1 MVIEDLHA
9 MHVRPWILSLLC
21 SYLSGRS
28 MILSY
33 MRARSTVKPLPGG
46 VGAGTFMGG
55 LLFIIKFNGACLRP
69 PVPRP
74 ISGNKSM
81 QLKYIDDSA
90 KLASIN
96 LKCSLAQDQANR
108 PQPLNYHERNRTVIM
123 PEHNI
128 LQHELD
134 RFHRWTIKNKF
145 LVNSSKC
152 YTMQFSRSKKYDFPV
167 EYTIGNSD
175 ILQEKKTSKILGIK
189 VQSDLRWGSQVEQ
202 MIARASK
209 TTWVIRRMK
218 ALGVDRQTLV
228 SFWKAEGRVH
238 LEMAA
243 PVWSSSLTLIQKK
256 SLERCQRVAMAAI
269 AWLWATSLTDQ
280 LAKLGLQR
288 LDARR
293 DKLCSRFALSTATES
308 RHRDIFTAAQV
319 NFPRPGKLSRK
330 YVEPRARNH
339 QKPPIPP
346 ITT

>member
-1 MVIEDLHA
+1 M
-9 MHVRPWILSLLC
+9 
-21 SYLSGRS
+21 
-28 MILSY
+28 
-33 MRARSTVKPLPGG
+33 K
-46 VGAGTFMGG
+46 

-134 RFHRWTIKNKF
+134 RFHGWTIKNKF

-175 ILQEKKTSKILGIK
+175 ILEENKTS
-189 VQSDLRWGSQVEQ
+189 SHNWGSVCFSSFIIQERLKVHN
-202 MIARASK
+202 SK
-209 TTWVIRRMK
+209 T
-218 ALGVDRQTLV
+218 
-228 SFWKAEGRVH
+228 
-238 LEMAA
+238 
-243 PVWSSSLTLIQKK
+243 
-256 SLERCQRVAMAAI
+256 
-269 AWLWATSLTDQ
+269 
-280 LAKLGLQR
+280 
-288 LDARR
+288 
-293 DKLCSRFALSTATES
+293 
-308 RHRDIFTAAQV
+308 
-319 NFPRPGKLSRK
+319 
-330 YVEPRARNH
+330 
-339 QKPPIPP
+339 
-346 ITT
+346 